1 MDSIEQESPASLQQG
16 DVVQANEMHNDN
28 TILAEGSQQPT
39 SQETDPCFQIKEA
52 PLIVQKEEKEE
63 EISGAPAVGAAS
75 DLDEEKTCNESPII
89 QSSTVQPPEQQQQ
102 QQQEAATTAQ
112 HQFTFLERQARRC
125 ARWPKTHLLVSLGVA
140 VILSAV
146 GLYFG
151 DFTITVQN
159 VGWPSRGTLI
169 SDRETQNKLITRFDG
184 ALSRSSGEA
193 NDAIWVDLTTN
204 VQPGWETRRYDKEDE
219 KNDKGKRVDIQTA
232 LEGATEPTGGSDFK
246 RKNVTELV
254 DQCDIELY
262 MRPSFLQQLRL
273 WPVWEVAPT
282 ATSSDNGSAS
292 RASATDPVVLE
303 DLCLAEE
310 RTQHILEKEGL
321 CYGCNND
328 TECLPP
334 YSIVL
339 YARFTVPHGLTMNC
353 STLAASWEPYR
364 GEEEAKW
371 KKCVAYLQQT
381 AGDLDDMDN
390 IKRTRYCP
398 PLFSPSLVDEWF
410 EQTGTVQ
417 YTSTIFVTYN
427 NRINDLYDI
436 SEGFAR
442 GTPGIIEGTYDTQI
456 QNFIELY
463 ANDIVGR
470 DTILSVGAAAI
481 TMLAMMIHTRS
492 PFLTLVGLFQIILGF
507 PLSFFV
513 YHFVLGLT
521 FFPFLNLVGVF
532 VIFALGADHVFVAV
546 DKWKNARNDNPRAS
560 TEEIAGKALPS
571 AGRAM
576 ILTTITTAI
585 AFFGSAMC
593 PVAPIVLFATFSGTL
608 IVIDYILDVVVMFPC
623 LCIYDSYRFQRNY
636 CVDFRCRNNQ
646 RPNEEEE
653 IARDPEVETERQL
666 PEVETERQ
674 LCCIEEEKTSEHDEI
689 HSVNKQELVVYSDAS
704 LVQDDTI
711 EREGGMDPD
720 SLIRRILH
728 NYYEFMH
735 YWRWALLVLSAIA
748 LGTCTYFATTLQVPD
763 TPTEVQ
769 LLASNVEYQKNLQW
783 RSNLLLDSLL
793 KESGSVA
800 HIVWGVQPADTGDHL
815 DPFTWST
822 LVLDNTFEPST
833 EAAQEYL
840 RDFCQSLYNQEFADF
855 VGEEKLC
862 SINEFDEWLQAQ
874 SKLLPA
880 LQNTTYVDYCE
891 DSTGLPISPE
901 SFHGCLTAWSEQEND
916 KTILSWNGTVKMIR
930 ISFKSTVRYNS
941 PSKDLGEQWHM
952 IEDWMQAKQGQE
964 APLEVSLAFFSSM
977 DWWWWDTTQNV
988 YQTAISS
995 GAIAITVSAVVILV
1009 TSRSLS
1015 MTLFSAISVVYVLV
1029 SVTAVMSAAGWTLGF
1044 L

>member
-1 MDSIEQESPASLQQG
+1 MDSTEQISSASLQQG
-16 DVVQANEMHNDN
+16 DVLPAKEIHHDKI
-28 TILAEGSQQPT
+28 TLGEDGQQPV
-39 SQETDPCFQIKEA
+39 SLETNNCFRVAEDPSI
-52 PLIVQKEEKEE
+52 IQKEGDEDIVSAVDADDAASACNATPSIQSSSAQPPKEE
-63 EISGAPAVGAAS
+63 EEEEAP
-75 DLDEEKTCNESPII
+75 
-89 QSSTVQPPEQQQQ
+89 
-102 QQQEAATTAQ
+102 Q

-125 ARWPKTHLLVSLGVA
+125 ARWPKTHLLVSLGIA

-146 GLYFG
+146 GMYFG
-151 DFTITVQN
+151 DFTITVKN

-169 SDRETQNKLITRFDG
+169 ADRETQNKLINHYG
-184 ALSRSSGEA
+184 GKLSRSSGEV
-193 NDAIWVDLTTN
+193 NDALWKDLTTT
-204 VQPGWETRRYDKEDE
+204 VQPGWETRRYAKDDKKTQSTPE
-219 KNDKGKRVDIQTA
+219 VTA
-232 LEGATEPTGGSDFK
+232 APTSDRYAFK

-254 DQCDIELY
+254 DQCDVELY
-262 MRPSFLQQLRL
+262 MKPAFLQQLKL

-282 ATSSDNGSAS
+282 STSDDKGSSS

-310 RTQHILEKEGL
+310 RTQRILEEEGL
-321 CYGCNND
+321 CYGCNDD

-353 STLAASWEPYR
+353 STLAASWAPYR
-364 GEEEAKW
+364 VEEEAKW
-371 KKCVAYLQQT
+371 KKCVVYLQQT
-381 AGDLDDMDN
+381 AGDLDDMDS
-390 IKRTRYCP
+390 IRRYCP
-398 PLFSPSLVDEWF
+398 SLFSPALVDERF
-410 EQTGTVQ
+410 EQTGMVQ
-417 YTSTIFVTYN
+417 YTSTIFVTRS
-427 NRINDLYDI
+427 NRIDELYEI
-436 SEGFAR
+436 SEDFGR

-456 QNFIELY
+456 QSFIELY
-463 ANDIVGR
+463 ANDIVLR
-470 DTILSVGAAAI
+470 DTVLSAGAAAI
-481 TMLAMMIHTRS
+481 TMFAMMIHTRS
-492 PFLTLVGLFQIILGF
+492 PFLTFVGLFQIILGF

-546 DKWKNARNDNPRAS
+546 DKWKNVRNDHPHAT

-585 AFFGSAMC
+585 AFFGSAIC
-593 PVAPIVLFATFSGTL
+593 PVTPIVLFATFSGML

-623 LCIYDSYRFQRNY
+623 LCIYDSYRFRRNY
-636 CVDFRCRNNQ
+636 CVDFRCRDTQ
-646 RPNEEEE
+646 RPKEEEQM
-653 IARDPEVETERQL
+653 ALDPEVEAEIQPRG
-666 PEVETERQ
+666 
-674 LCCIEEEKTSEHDEI
+674 IEEEKTSGHDEI
-689 HSVNKQELVVYSDAS
+689 HVPNKQEIVVSSDTG
-704 LVQDDTI
+704 LVQNFAI
-711 EREGGMDPD
+711 EIGSELDPD
-720 SLIRRILH
+720 STLIRRILH
-728 NYYEFMH
+728 SYYEFMH
-735 YWRWALLVLSAIA
+735 SWRWALLALSAIA
-748 LGTCTYFATTLQVPD
+748 LGACTYFATTLQVPD

-769 LLASNVEYQKNLQW
+769 LLASNVEYQKNFEW
-783 RSNLLLDSLL
+783 RSKLLLDSLL

-815 DPFTWST
+815 DPFTWSS
-822 LVLDNTFEPST
+822 LVLDETFEPST

-840 RDFCQSLYNQEFADF
+840 RDFCQSLYTKDFADF

-862 SINEFDEWLQAQ
+862 PINQFDEWLQAQ
-874 SKLLPA
+874 SSLLPE
-880 LQNTTYVDYCE
+880 LQNTTYIDYCKG
-891 DSTGLPISPE
+891 STGLPVSPE
-901 SFHGCLTAWSEQEND
+901 SFHGCLTAWSEQEGE
-916 KTILSWNGTVKMIR
+916 KTILSWDGTVKIIR
-930 ISFKSTVRYNS
+930 IIFKSTVRYNS
-941 PSKDLGEQWHM
+941 PSKELGEQWHM
-952 IEDWMQAKQGQE
+952 IENWMQEKQDEE

-995 GAIAITVSAVVILV
+995 GAIAIAVSAVVILL

-1029 SVTAVMSAAGWTLGF
+1029 SVTAVMRAAGWTLGF